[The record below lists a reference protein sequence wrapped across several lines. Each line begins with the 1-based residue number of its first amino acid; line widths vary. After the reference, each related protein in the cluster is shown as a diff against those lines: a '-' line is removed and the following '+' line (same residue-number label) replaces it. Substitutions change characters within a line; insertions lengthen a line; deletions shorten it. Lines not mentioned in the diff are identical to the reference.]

1 MRYGDLTFL
10 EIGELA
16 QAGWTALVPMGC
28 TEQQGPHLPTDLDT
42 YWVTQVSEAISNA
55 ASEREGI
62 ESVVVPALPFG
73 PAPEGRGYGSGYV
86 GLPEALHEQVVYAI
100 LDSLAQQGFRR
111 LVVVAGFGRHRV
123 GAPIA
128 RLNEAHGPR
137 CRAARLELPLHDIWC
152 RVGDARVPGGHA
164 DSFATSIA
172 LYLRPASVR
181 TELIRKPQH
190 RPMDWDAPDP
200 DAAGIASPGGAEDL
214 AHASAALGKRLW
226 EAVIDAGVAALK
238 EFVVDDGK
246 GRD

>member
-16 QAGWTALVPMGC
+16 QAGWVAIVPMGC

-73 PAPEGRGYGSGYV
+73 PAPEGRGSVSGYV
-86 GLPEALHEQVVYAI
+86 GLPDALYEQVVYAI

-111 LVVVAGFGRHRV
+111 LAVVAGFGQHRV
-123 GAPIA
+123 GPPIA
-128 RLNEAHGPR
+128 RLNEAYGER

-181 TELIRKPQH
+181 TELIRQVRHGPTE
-190 RPMDWDAPDP
+190 WDAPDP
-200 DAAGIASPGGAEDL
+200 EPARTAPGGSGAL
-214 AHASAALGKRLW
+214 SQASAALGKRLW

-238 EFVVDDGK
+238 ELVRGCAS
-246 GRD
+246 